1 MTLRYV
7 LWRDAQAYQDAGWT
21 FFALSLPH
29 SIYSIG
35 AAWERDGEPVLSK
48 PRWSRRM
55 SITVGLSRPAAMAF
69 VKRDGWLRKNRP
81 ISVTAERIAAA
92 IRSRP
97 APSEAP

>member
-35 AAWERDGEPVLSK
+35 AAWERDGEPVF
-48 PRWSRRM
+48 PN
-55 SITVGLSRPAAMAF
+55 T
-69 VKRDGWLRKNRP
+69 DG
-81 ISVTAERIAAA
+81 AAA
-92 IRSRP
+92 
-97 APSEAP
+97 